1 MRRIPQVMA
10 APGKKLVP
18 FFTAGYP
25 QLESTVP
32 LVLAAEKAGAQLV
45 ELGMPFSDPLADGPV
60 IQQSSQTALENGV
73 TVPWI
78 LKTVAR
84 IREQSQIP
92 IILMGY
98 INPIRRMGA
107 ARFLEEA
114 AGAGVDG
121 LIIPDLPPEEDP
133 AFFEQ
138 ARDAGLS
145 TIFLVAPNTGSA
157 RMVHLGREA
166 GDLLYAVSIM
176 GVTGTALSARQ
187 DLTDYLKR
195 VRLNANVPFVVGFG
209 IATPQDVR
217 RVGSLADGVVV
228 GSALLQRLAQAS
240 DPPAEA
246 YNYLHSLAAAL
257 P

>member
-1 MRRIPQVMA
+1 
-10 APGKKLVP
+10 
-18 FFTAGYP
+18 
-25 QLESTVP
+25 
-32 LVLAAEKAGAQLV
+32 
-45 ELGMPFSDPLADGPV
+45 
-60 IQQSSQTALENGV
+60 
-73 TVPWI
+73 
-78 LKTVAR
+78 
-84 IREQSQIP
+84 
-92 IILMGY
+92 
-98 INPIRRMGA
+98 
-107 ARFLEEA
+107 
-114 AGAGVDG
+114 
-121 LIIPDLPPEEDP
+121 EEDP

-138 ARDAGLS
+138 AREAGLS
-145 TIFLVAPNTGSA
+145 TIFLVAPNTGSE

-246 YNYLHSLAAAL
+246 YTYLHSLAAAL